1 MVRRQS
7 KEKKKTVAKK
17 MSQKRS
23 QKSHPRRRRAGKGA
37 VSPTCKAS
45 NHRQSRVS
53 EMQDLHVVSR
63 MYLECIL
70 NVN

>member
-1 MVRRQS
+1 LVRRQS

-37 VSPTCKAS
+37 VSPTCKATIGK
-45 NHRQSRVS
+45 SRVS

-70 NVN
+70 NVS

>member
-1 MVRRQS
+1 MRRQS

-37 VSPTCKAS
+37 VSPTCKATIGK
-45 NHRQSRVS
+45 RVVYLKCRIY
-53 EMQDLHVVSR
+53 ML
-63 MYLECIL
+63 YLECI
-70 NVN
+70 